1 MFLTSKISSMKA
13 KQIFLVTAVS
23 VVSAILSVSAINYF
37 KKEKQAISYTVGQPT
52 RFASYSPSALV
63 GNVDFTIA
71 AEHATPAVV
80 HIKSTAIQQKVSER
94 GNPFQNPFQDFFGDD
109 FFHFW
114 GDRGWQQPQQ
124 QPKMAAGSGVIIS
137 PTGYIVTNNHVI
149 KGADDIEVV
158 LNDNISYKAT
168 LVGADPSTDIA
179 LLKIDADN
187 LPFLNFTNSDSVRV
201 GEWVLAVGNPF
212 NLSSTVTAGIVSAKA
227 RNINILEDVS
237 AVESFIQTDAAVN
250 PGNSGGALVN
260 IKGDL
265 IGINTAIASP
275 TGAFA
280 GYSFAVP
287 ANIVKKVVADI
298 KEFGVVQRGFL
309 GVSIKNIDSELA
321 KKENLQDL
329 QGVYIESVNK
339 GSAADDAGIKP
350 GDVVKEINGVK
361 INSAP
366 KLQETVAQFRPG
378 NKLEVKY
385 VRDGSLKTTT
395 LVLKN
400 KNQNTE
406 LITKE
411 TLSSIDI
418 LGAEFAE
425 LTDKEKKDYGVKH
438 GVKVVK
444 IADGKLS
451 KQTNMREG
459 FIITYIDKTPI
470 QKTDDIITAMKN
482 KKGGVMIEGT
492 YPNYPGTYYY
502 AFGM

>member
-1 MFLTSKISSMKA
+1 MRNLVLLAGIS
-13 KQIFLVTAVS
+13 F
-23 VVSAILSVSAINYF
+23 VSAVIGAVAVNYF
-37 KKEKQAISYTVGQPT
+37 SNEQKTIAYTYEQPAKFVSLDGNAISK
-52 RFASYSPSALV
+52 
-63 GNVDFTIA
+63 NVDFTVA
-71 AEHATPAVV
+71 AAHATPAVV
-80 HIKSTAIQQKVSER
+80 HIKSTAMPQRNASKGQFHN
-94 GNPFQNPFQDFFGDD
+94 NPFHQFFGDD
-109 FFHFW
+109 FFRFW
-114 GDRGWQQPQQ
+114 GDRGWQQPQP
-124 QPKMAAGSGVIIS
+124 QPRMAAGSGVIIS

-179 LLKIDADN
+179 LLKIDAEK
-187 LPFLNFTNSDSVRV
+187 LPFLNFTNSDLVKV

-260 IKGDL
+260 LNGDL

-287 ANIVKKVVADI
+287 ANIVKKVVEDI

-309 GVSIKNIDSELA
+309 GVNIKNIDSELA
-321 KKENLQDL
+321 KKNNLTDL
-329 QGVYIESVNK
+329 KGVYIENVNK
-339 GSAADDAGIKP
+339 GSAADDAGLKA
-350 GDVVKEINGVK
+350 GDVIKQINGVEV
-361 INSAP
+361 NSAP
-366 KLQETVAQFRPG
+366 KLQETVAQYRPG
-378 NKLEVKY
+378 NKIEVKY
-385 VRDGSLKTTT
+385 VRGNDLKTTT
-395 LVLKN
+395 VILKN
-400 KNQNTE
+400 KNQSTE
-406 LITKE
+406 IITKE
-411 TLSSIDI
+411 TLSTIDV

-425 LTDKEKKDYGVKH
+425 ITDKEKKELGVKH

-444 IADGKLS
+444 IAEGKLAR
-451 KQTNMREG
+451 QTNMREG
-459 FIITYIDKTPI
+459 FVITYVDKTPI
-470 QKTDDIITAMKN
+470 HKTDDIITAMKN
-482 KKGGVMIEGT
+482 KKGGVMIEGV

>member
-1 MFLTSKISSMKA
+1 MRT
-13 KQIFLVTAVS
+13 KQIFFIAAIS
-23 VVSAILSVSAINYF
+23 MASAILSVSVFSYF
-37 KKEKQAISYTVGQPT
+37 KQDNRTLSYTIEQPA
-52 RFASYSPSALV
+52 RLASYSPSALV
-63 GNVDFTIA
+63 GNVDFTVA

-80 HIKSTAIQQKVSER
+80 HIKSTALPQKVSGR
-94 GNPFQNPFQDFFGDD
+94 GNPYQNPFHDFFGDD
-109 FFHFW
+109 FFRFW

-124 QPKMAAGSGVIIS
+124 QPRMAAGSGVIVS

-149 KGADDIEVV
+149 KGADNIEVV

-227 RNINILEDVS
+227 RNINILEDIS

-321 KKENLQDL
+321 KKQNLSDL
-329 QGVYIESVNK
+329 QGVYIENVTK

-350 GDVVKEINGVK
+350 GDVVREINGTK

-366 KLQETVAQFRPG
+366 KLQETVAQYRPG
-378 NKLEVKY
+378 NKIEVKY
-385 VRDGSLKTTT
+385 VRDGNLKTTT

-425 LTDKEKKDYGVKH
+425 LTDKEKKEFGVKH
-438 GVKVVK
+438 GIKVVK
-444 IADGKLS
+444 IVDGKLA
-451 KQTNMREG
+451 KQTNMKEG
-459 FIITYIDKTPI
+459 FIITFIDRTPI
-470 QKTDDIITAMKN
+470 HKTDDIISAMKN

>member
-1 MFLTSKISSMKA
+1 MRA
-13 KQIFLVTAVS
+13 KQIFFITTISML
-23 VVSAILSVSAINYF
+23 SAILSVSIFSYF
-37 KKEKQAISYTVGQPT
+37 KQDDKTISYAVEQPT
-52 RFASYSPSALV
+52 RFAAYSPSALV
-63 GNVDFTIA
+63 GNVDFTVA

-80 HIKSTAIQQKVSER
+80 HIKSMAMAQKTSSR
-94 GNPFQNPFQDFFGDD
+94 GNFHNNPFHDFFGDD
-109 FFHFW
+109 FFRFW

-124 QPKMAAGSGVIIS
+124 QPRMAAGSGVIVS

-179 LLKIDADN
+179 LLKIDAEN

-260 IKGDL
+260 IKGEL

-321 KKENLQDL
+321 KKQNLSDL
-329 QGVYIESVNK
+329 QGVYIENVTQ

-366 KLQETVAQFRPG
+366 KLQETVAQYRPG

-385 VRDGSLKTTT
+385 VRDGNLKTTT

-400 KNQNTE
+400 KNQSTE

-425 LTDKEKKDYGVKH
+425 LTDKEKKELGVKH
-438 GVKVVK
+438 GLKVIK
-444 IADGKLS
+444 IVDGKLA
-451 KQTNMREG
+451 KQTNMKEG
-459 FIITYIDKTPI
+459 FIITYIDRTPI
-470 QKTDDIITAMKN
+470 HKTDDIISAMKN

>member
-1 MFLTSKISSMKA
+1 
-13 KQIFLVTAVS
+13 
-23 VVSAILSVSAINYF
+23 
-37 KKEKQAISYTVGQPT
+37 
-52 RFASYSPSALV
+52 
-63 GNVDFTIA
+63 
-71 AEHATPAVV
+71 
-80 HIKSTAIQQKVSER
+80 
-94 GNPFQNPFQDFFGDD
+94 
-109 FFHFW
+109 
-114 GDRGWQQPQQ
+114 
-124 QPKMAAGSGVIIS
+124 
-137 PTGYIVTNNHVI
+137 VI
-149 KGADDIEVV
+149 KGSDDIEVV
-158 LNDNISYKAT
+158 LNDNISCKAT

-179 LLKIDADN
+179 LLKIDANN

-260 IKGDL
+260 IKGEL

-321 KKENLQDL
+321 KKQNLSDL
-329 QGVYIESVNK
+329 QGVYIENVTQ

-366 KLQETVAQFRPG
+366 KLQETVAQYRPG
-378 NKLEVKY
+378 NELEVKY
-385 VRDGSLKTTT
+385 VRDGNLKTTT

-400 KNQNTE
+400 KNQSTE

-425 LTDKEKKDYGVKH
+425 LTDKEKKELGVKH
-438 GVKVVK
+438 GLKVIK
-444 IADGKLS
+444 IVDGKLS
-451 KQTNMREG
+451 KQTNMKEG
-459 FIITYIDKTPI
+459 FIITYIDRTPI
-470 QKTDDIITAMKN
+470 HKTDDIISAMKN